1 MKKINVVG
9 LGVGNIDYLTGIGI
23 KCIKSADIIVAGK
36 RQLED
41 ISPLLNFSQEKYTLK
56 KLLDASLYIEEKSI
70 EKEVTVVVSG
80 DTGFYSLLNFLK
92 KNIKNREFNI
102 IPGISSFQYLFSKIG
117 ETWENYNLYSVHGR
131 EIDIIEALKNSM
143 AGIILLTDSKNSPY
157 YIGRILMKNN
167 FLDIKMI
174 VGEKLSYS
182 DEKITEFYVRD
193 IEDHKRDY
201 EMNVLILKKEK

>member
-9 LGVGNIDYLTGIGI
+9 LGVGNLDYITGAGI
-23 KCIKSADIIVAGK
+23 KCIKSADIIVAGE
-36 RQLED
+36 RQLKD
-41 ISPLLNFSQEKYTLK
+41 ISSLLSFSQEKYILK
-56 KLLDASLYIEEKSI
+56 KLSDTSKYIEEKSF
-70 EKEVTVVVSG
+70 EKEVTVIVSG
-80 DTGFYSLLNFLK
+80 DTGFYSLLNYLK
-92 KNIKNREFNI
+92 RTIKEREFNV

-143 AGIILLTDSKNSPY
+143 AGIILLTDNQNSPY

-174 VGEKLSYS
+174 VGENLSYKN
-182 DEKITEFYVRD
+182 ERITEFYVRD
-193 IEDHKRDY
+193 IENYKRDY
-201 EMNVLILKKEK
+201 DMNVLILKKEK

>member
-23 KCIKSADIIVAGK
+23 KYIKSADIIVAGE

-56 KLLDASLYIEEKSI
+56 KLSDASLYIEEKSL

-92 KNIKNREFNI
+92 RSIKDREFNV

-131 EIDIIEALKNSM
+131 EIDIVEALKNSI

-193 IEDHKRDY
+193 IENHKRDY